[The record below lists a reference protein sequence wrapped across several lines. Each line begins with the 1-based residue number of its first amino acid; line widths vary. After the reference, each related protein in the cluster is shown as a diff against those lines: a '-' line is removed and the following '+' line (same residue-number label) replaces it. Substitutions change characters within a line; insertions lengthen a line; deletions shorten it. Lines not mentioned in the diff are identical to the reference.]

1 MAAGRSTPASLDATA
16 GFLDDVLGGD
26 SLEASLALGLRTL
39 ARLSRA
45 EVAAILP
52 VEGGDA
58 ALETWYPDDP
68 AVRERHRPSFL
79 AAAESARGSISQ
91 TSTGRAAG
99 EEPPQVIPLIAAGS
113 AIGSVCLSGG
123 EAARMKAALPLIP
136 RMAAVIA
143 CLAAAHHEAARSQ
156 GMKREYERWFKTLD
170 EQIRV
175 LERERQKFAAI
186 VHRSDAEV
194 FVTDRA
200 GLIRWTNV
208 LLASHAPPGPA
219 GGSWI
224 GQGCGSVCS
233 RFSAAGT
240 PPECGD
246 CPVARALAGNEVV
259 HHEFRR
265 ANQAGARTLY
275 LSAFPIKG
283 PDGQPHEVLVM
294 VQDLSDLEVL
304 RRSESRY
311 RLLFERSAKAIIMVD
326 PGTRRIMMAN
336 PMASRMTGHTAE
348 ELCGLTLDELHPAEE
363 WPRLAEHYRAG
374 FSEGNLVPFEGR
386 VRTREGA
393 ELLASITGTRYDLDG
408 QEVEMLEF
416 QDVTETRRVEEA
428 LRNAEERLR
437 SVVANAPVI
446 LFAID
451 EDGVFTLSEG
461 QGLASLGLTPGEVVG
476 CSFDELYRDHPR
488 ILDNIRRAMA
498 GEEFVDRVDVGEI
511 SFETWYRPTLGP
523 DGRPAGIIGV
533 SNDVSQRRRLEDQLR
548 QAQKMEAID
557 RLAGGVAHD
566 FNNLLAAIMGHGELL
581 LRRLDATHPQHR
593 HAEAIQ
599 KAATRG
605 ALLTR
610 QLLAFSR
617 KEVLTPRVLDIHL
630 VVAEMEE
637 MLRRLIGEHIELI
650 IVLGDRPVQVRADR
664 GQLEQVIMNLAVNAR
679 DAMTEGGV
687 LTVEV
692 AAVDAD
698 ARAVDGT
705 PRAGPC
711 VTVAVSDT
719 GCGMDAATAARIFE
733 PFFTTKAQGKGTGLG
748 LSMVYG
754 IVEQSGGSIELE
766 STPGQGTSFTVFLPR
781 LEEGA
786 GTPGV
791 ETTLPISVRGTETVL
806 LAEDEP
812 AVRAVAREA
821 LEDHGYRVIEAA
833 NGVEALS
840 VARSHT
846 GPLHLLITDMVM
858 PQMGGRELA
867 QRLLA
872 VRPTM
877 RVLYVSGYTDDAH
890 VRQGASEAT
899 SAFLHKPFAIGTF
912 ARKVRETLDAEPARE
927 DDGDEPLA
935 RAA

>member
-1 MAAGRSTPASLDATA
+1 MAAGRSAPPSLDATA

-26 SLEASLALGLRTL
+26 SLEASLALGLRML
-39 ARLSRA
+39 AKLSRA
-45 EVAAILP
+45 DVAAIIP
-52 VEGGDA
+52 VEGGDG
-58 ALETWYPDDP
+58 ALETWYPDDL
-68 AVRERHRPSFL
+68 AVREHHRPSFL
-79 AAAESARGSISQ
+79 AAAESARGGM
-91 TSTGRAAG
+91 TPAGPAAG
-99 EEPPQVIPLIAAGS
+99 HEAPRVIPLMAAGS
-113 AIGSVCLSGG
+113 TIGSLCLSGG
-123 EAARMKAALPLIP
+123 EAARMQAGLPLIP

-143 CLAAAHHEAARSQ
+143 CLAAAHHEAVRSQ

-208 LLASHAPPGPA
+208 LLASHTPPGPP

-246 CPVARALAGNEVV
+246 CPVARAVAGNEVI
-259 HHEFRR
+259 HREFRR

-294 VQDLSDLEVL
+294 LQDLSDLEVL

-311 RLLFERSAKAIIMVD
+311 RLLFERSAKAIIMVN

-363 WPRLAEHYRAG
+363 WPHLAEHYRAG

-386 VRTREGA
+386 VRTRDGS

-408 QEVEMLEF
+408 HEVEMLEF

-461 QGLASLGLTPGEVVG
+461 QGLASLGLAPGQVVG
-476 CSFDELYRDHPR
+476 CAFDELYHDHPQ
-488 ILDNIRRAMA
+488 ILRNIRRAMA

-511 SFETWYRPTLGP
+511 SFETWYRPAFGP

-548 QAQKMEAID
+548 QAQKMEAIG

-581 LRRLDATHPQHR
+581 LRRLDPTHPQHR

-617 KEVLTPRVLDIHL
+617 KEVLTPRVLDINL

-679 DAMTEGGV
+679 DAMAEGGV

-692 AAVDAD
+692 AAIEANGQ
-698 ARAVDGT
+698 AAEGS
-705 PRAGPC
+705 PRSGPC

-719 GCGMDAATAARIFE
+719 GCGMDAMTASRIFE

-766 STPGQGTSFTVFLPR
+766 STPGNGTTFTVFLPR

-786 GTPGV
+786 GAPGA
-791 ETTLPISVRGTETVL
+791 ETAAPISVRGTETVL

-833 NGVEALS
+833 NGVEALA
-840 VARSHT
+840 VARGHI

-877 RVLYVSGYTDDAH
+877 RVLFMSGYTDDAH
-890 VRQGASEAT
+890 VRQGVSEAT
-899 SAFLHKPFAIGTF
+899 SSFLHKPFAIGAF

-927 DDGDEPLA
+927 EDGDGPLA

>member
-1 MAAGRSTPASLDATA
+1 VAAGRPVPRSLDATA

-39 ARLSRA
+39 AKLSRA

-58 ALETWYPDDP
+58 ALETWYPDELS
-68 AVRERHRPSFL
+68 VREHHRPSFL
-79 AAAESARGSISQ
+79 AAAESARGGM
-91 TSTGRAAG
+91 TPADPAAG
-99 EEPPQVIPLIAAGS
+99 EEPPRVIPLIAAGS
-113 AIGSVCLSGG
+113 AIGSLCLSGG
-123 EAARMKAALPLIP
+123 EATRMKAALPLIP

-186 VHRSDAEV
+186 VHGSDAEV
-194 FVTDRA
+194 FVADRA

-208 LLASHAPPGPA
+208 LLASHTPPGPP

-224 GQGCGSVCS
+224 GQGCRSVCS
-233 RFSAAGT
+233 RFSAAGS

-246 CPVARALAGNEVV
+246 CPVARAVLGNEVV

-311 RLLFERSAKAIIMVD
+311 RLLFERSAKAIIMVN

-336 PMASRMTGHTAE
+336 PMASRMIGLTAE

-374 FSEGNLVPFEGR
+374 FSQENLVPFEGR
-386 VRTREGA
+386 LRTRDGA
-393 ELLASITGTRYDLDG
+393 ELLVSISGTRYDLDG

-451 EDGVFTLSEG
+451 ENGVFTLSEG
-461 QGLASLGLTPGEVVG
+461 QGLASLGLAPGEVVG
-476 CSFDELYRDHPR
+476 CAVDELYHDLPH
-488 ILDNIRRAMA
+488 ILRNIRRAMA
-498 GEEFVDRVDVGEI
+498 GEEFVDRIDVGEI
-511 SFETWYRPTLGP
+511 SFETWYRPTHGP

-533 SNDVSQRRRLEDQLR
+533 STDVSPRRRLEDQLR
-548 QAQKMEAID
+548 QAQKMEAIG

-581 LRRLDATHPQHR
+581 LRRLDPTHPQHR

-617 KEVLTPRVLDIHL
+617 KEVLTPRVLDINL

-650 IVLGDRPVQVRADR
+650 IVLGDHPLQVRADR

-679 DAMTEGGV
+679 DAMAGGGV

-692 AAVDAD
+692 SAVDAEEG
-698 ARAVDGT
+698 AAEGT

-711 VTVAVSDT
+711 VMVAVSDT
-719 GCGMDAATAARIFE
+719 GCGMDAGTASRIFE

-766 STPGQGTSFTVFLPR
+766 STPGKGTTFNVFLPR

-786 GTPGV
+786 GTPGA
-791 ETTLPISVRGTETVL
+791 ETAAPISVRGTETVL

-840 VARSHT
+840 AARSHI
-846 GPLHLLITDMVM
+846 GPLDLLITDMVM

-872 VRPTM
+872 MRPTM
-877 RVLYVSGYTDDAH
+877 RVLFMSGYTDDAH
-890 VRQGASEAT
+890 VRQGVSEAT
-899 SAFLHKPFAIGTF
+899 SAFLHKPFAIGAF

-927 DDGDEPLA
+927 GDGEGPLA